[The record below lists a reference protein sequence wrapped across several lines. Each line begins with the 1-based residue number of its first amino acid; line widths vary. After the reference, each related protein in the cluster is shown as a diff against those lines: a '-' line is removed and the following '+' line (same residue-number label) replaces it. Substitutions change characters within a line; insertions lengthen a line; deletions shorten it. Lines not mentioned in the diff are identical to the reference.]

1 MCANETLASASL
13 NLIMVN
19 VFILLSEIIHQRRI
33 VERLVTDMKPRE
45 VYSQGGSVAEKRK
58 KV

>member
-1 MCANETLASASL
+1 MCASETNL

-19 VFILLSEIIHQRRI
+19 VFIPLSEIIHQRKI
-33 VERLVTDMKPRE
+33 FERLVTTGMKPGE

>member
-13 NLIMVN
+13 NLIMLN
-19 VFILLSEIIHQRRI
+19 VFIPLSEIIHQRRI
-33 VERLVTDMKPRE
+33 VERLVMGMKPRE

>member
-1 MCANETLASASL
+1 MCASETLASASL
-13 NLIMVN
+13 NLIMVD
-19 VFILLSEIIHQRRI
+19 VFIPLSEIIHQRRLI
-33 VERLVTDMKPRE
+33 ERLVTGMKLRE